1 MAQDEQNREVST
13 LRKVFSF
20 FSLLVFILLVY
31 AGFKFGMPY
40 YRYTAFKSD
49 VKEIIKI
56 SVEGANLTEQ
66 LSNQVYERAKELK
79 IPIEKKDIKVTV
91 GEKEKTITIKTSWSE
106 EVDIVGIYQRTL
118 QFTIDIR

>member
-40 YRYTAFKSD
+40 YRYKAFKSD